1 MEMQMIFLH
10 TQNGN
15 RKKLFQYFSSVEILL
30 WMKRSGRE
38 KKMLTNDFYANDY
51 SLIYR

>member
-15 RKKLFQYFSSVEILL
+15 RKKLFQY
-30 WMKRSGRE
+30 MQRQRE
-38 KKMLTNDFYANDY
+38 KMLTNDFYANDY